1 MKLKFYLAAATL
13 AAAVSCQQKG
23 ETALEVNLTDI
34 PENCRIDVSRVEGRG
49 GRTIYVDSSKT
60 TERKFTLECDSITDN
75 TSFTLFLQKITDK
88 GQTLSYTG
96 SIYVLD
102 GYTTKV
108 TGKGTCPSTWT
119 IDSKHP
125 KQAFV
130 NKMNDAVK
138 DSKKQLDELRFSSDT
153 ITTRESRMKLYDM
166 EDEIYDQIA
175 EKQFALMETLP
186 IDEYWLEEL
195 GNYSGSINYE
205 GKDFKYYDKVEALYN
220 KLPEDFKN
228 TPTGKKLHHAF
239 YGKAPAVGD
248 HINDGD
254 LYDANGKVH
263 HLAEYKGKWL
273 LLDFSSYF
281 CGPCRMFDAAVKYF
295 YERGIGKDFEIITIT
310 ADTEGQFAQM
320 VAEEK
325 PLNPLYNDRNEGNG
339 LFVLN
344 KISATPT
351 YYVVNPDG
359 VIEDIFMGV
368 DLGKIIKLMKEHGG
382 FAAPKFK
389 TENGATII
397 TSPAFSDINGSFL
410 IDKVT
415 IYKDSVALDCTYPM
429 YGGYKVVK
437 ETGLFANGKC
447 ISKMIKSNIS
457 TDNYTQVPFG
467 EVGHCHL
474 TFEPLPKGTK
484 QFDFIE
490 GDCENCFRVMGLKV
504 VNQ

>member
-13 AAAVSCQQKG
+13 AAMVSCQQKG

-34 PENCRIDVSRVEGRG
+34 PENCRINISRVEGQAG
-49 GRTIYVDSSKT
+49 QTFYTDSSKT
-60 TERKFTLECDSITDN
+60 TDRKFTIKCDSITDN
-75 TSFTLFLQKITDK
+75 TSFTIFLQKITDK
-88 GQTLSYTG
+88 GQALAYTG
-96 SIYVLD
+96 TILVAD

-108 TGKGTCPSTWT
+108 TGKGIYPSTWT

-138 DSKKQLDELRFSSDT
+138 DLNKQIDELRLSSDT
-153 ITTRESRMKLYDM
+153 VSSRESHIKLYDL

-186 IDEYWLEEL
+186 MDEYWLEEL
-195 GNYSGSINYE
+195 CRFSGTINYE
-205 GKDFKYYDKVEALYN
+205 GKDYKYYDKVEALYN
-220 KLPEDFKN
+220 KMPDEYKKSKI
-228 TPTGKKLHHAF
+228 GKALNLAL
-239 YGKAPAVGD
+239 YAKAPAVGD
-248 HINDGD
+248 QINDYD
-254 LYDANGKVH
+254 LYDINGKVH
-263 HLAEYKGKWL
+263 HLADFKGKWL

-281 CGPCRMFDAAVKYF
+281 CGPCRMFDASVKYF

-320 VAEEK
+320 VQEEK
-325 PLNPLYNDRNEGNG
+325 PLHSLFNDRDSRTG
-339 LFVLN
+339 LFAIN
-344 KISATPT
+344 KISVTPT
-351 YYVVNPDG
+351 FYVVNPDG
-359 VIEDIFMGV
+359 KIEDIFEGV
-368 DLGKIIKLMKEHGG
+368 YMDKIIKVLKEHGG
-382 FAAPKFK
+382 FAAPEFK

-397 TSPAFSDINGSFL
+397 TNPDYSDINSMLL
-410 IDKVT
+410 IDKVA

-490 GDCENCFRVMGLKV
+490 GDCENCFRVMGVKIE
-504 VNQ
+504 N

>member
-1 MKLKFYLAAATL
+1 MKIKFLLAALITV
-13 AAAVSCQQKG
+13 AAVSCQQKG
-23 ETALEVNLTDI
+23 ETAIEVNLTDI
-34 PENCRIDVSRVEGRG
+34 PENCRIDVSRVEGQG
-49 GRTIYVDSSKT
+49 GQTIYTDSSKT
-60 TERKFTLECDSITDN
+60 TDRKFTIKCDSITDN
-75 TSFTLFLQKITDK
+75 TSFTIFLQKITDK
-88 GQTLSYTG
+88 GQALAYTG
-96 SIYVLD
+96 SILVAD

-108 TGKGTCPSTWT
+108 SGKGIYPSTWT

-130 NKMNDAVK
+130 NKMNEAAK
-138 DSKKQLDELRFSSDT
+138 DLNKQLDELRLSSDT
-153 ITTRESRMKLYDM
+153 ITTNEGYNKLYDL
-166 EDEIYDQIA
+166 EDEIYDNIT
-175 EKQFALMETLP
+175 EKRLALMETLP

-195 GNYSGSINYE
+195 GVYSGSINYE
-205 GKDFKYYDKVEALYN
+205 GKDFKYYDKVESLYN
-220 KLPEDFKN
+220 KLPDEHKN
-228 TPTGKKLHHAF
+228 SKIGKALNQAL

-248 HINDGD
+248 QINDYD
-254 LYDANGKVH
+254 LYDINGKVH
-263 HLAEYKGKWL
+263 HLADYKGKWL

-281 CGPCRMFDAAVKYF
+281 CGPCRMFDASVKYF

-325 PLNPLYNDRNEGNG
+325 PNHPLLNDRDGKTG
-339 LFVLN
+339 LFAIN

-351 YYVVNPDG
+351 FYVVNPDG
-359 VIEDIFMGV
+359 KIEDIFLGGDM
-368 DLGKIIKLMKEHGG
+368 GKIIKVMKEHSE
-382 FAAPKFK
+382 FAAPEFK

-490 GDCENCFRVMGLKV
+490 GDCESCFRVMGVKIE
-504 VNQ
+504 N